1 MTQGQAEMHQ
11 EEIRAFLALDL
22 PANVSRFLDDIS
34 FQLKKSRADVRW
46 VNPTSIH
53 LTLKFLGNVNRSR
66 IQDIKNV
73 MSPIF
78 SIQRELELKISG
90 IGALPNLSQPRVVW
104 AGVSD
109 PSGRLV
115 KVVSS
120 IEKAFN
126 DLGFKRE
133 SRPFSPHLTL
143 GRTRSNN
150 GKERLVELIN
160 STRSN
165 VGLSFI
171 ADRAILF
178 QSVLDPT
185 GPLYNIVSVFNFIK
199 SSSKQ

>member
-1 MTQGQAEMHQ
+1 MTQGQSEMNQ

-22 PANVSRFLDDIS
+22 PENVSRFLDDIS
-34 FQLKKSRADVRW
+34 SQLKKSRADVRW

-66 IQDIKNV
+66 IQDIENV

-78 SIQRELELKISG
+78 AIQRELELKISG
-90 IGALPNLSQPRVVW
+90 IGAFPNMSQPRVIWV
-104 AGVSD
+104 GVSD

-126 DLGFKRE
+126 DLGFDPE
-133 SRPFSPHLTL
+133 SRPFNPHLTL

-150 GKERLVELIN
+150 GKERLVDLIESMRPN
-160 STRSN
+160 A
-165 VGLSFI
+165 GISFV

-178 QSVLDPT
+178 QSVL
-185 GPLYNIVSVFNFIK
+185 GPAGPRYNVVSVFNFIK
-199 SSSKQ
+199 SSKQ